1 MQKLIY
7 WDYPHKRLEFVL
19 DFAFSIVLDKQP
31 LAVTKS
37 WGKKHQSVL
46 FVWCN
51 TYFAKALFPFLFNR
65 RFLLPKWNPLMPLL
79 SIKLILFFIQK
90 FFRRAFVSVRVFWIF
105 VLSLRLMI
113 DENEIDVY
121 GNSLETLLMIFYR
134 WSKGLHYWRHP

>member
-1 MQKLIY
+1 MQKLVY
-7 WDYPHKRLEFVL
+7 WDNPHKRLEFVL
-19 DFAFSIVLDKQP
+19 DFAFLIVLDKQR

-37 WGKKHQSVL
+37 WGKKHQSAL

-51 TYFAKALFPFLFNR
+51 TFFAKALFPFLFSR

-90 FFRRAFVSVRVFWIF
+90 FFRRAFVSVRVFWMF

-113 DENEIDVY
+113 DENEIDVD
-121 GNSLETLLMIFYR
+121 GNSLETLLIIFYC
-134 WSKGLHYWRHP
+134 WSKVLHYWWHP